1 MQITWDL
8 KQQRRLR
15 MCFVMLFPAS
25 LTCCVQKHSKS
36 PNSRPFPWLSR
47 PNSPKWMD
55 TARFE
60 TRIEATSWLKHSF
73 FLRAVTE
80 ENWQQLQENQ
90 NKKNVYKMY
99 KFKHFY
105 WAKSIFLPLLK
116 LCNLLRI
123 SRTNVLFQGLA
134 MTTVAHPLYMK
145 PSDNFLSMAHKTIQ
159 IKVMSLLK
167 LHLVYTH
174 LCLMSFS
181 ILAVSAP
188 PYYKNL
194 LCECFM

>member
-90 NKKNVYKMY
+90 NKKKCVQNVQIQALLLSQVYISSPSQTLQSFED
-99 KFKHFY
+99 FKDKCPFSGFSDDHCGSPLVHE
-105 WAKSIFLPLLK
+105 AKWHLSINGTQNNP
-116 LCNLLRI
+116 N
-123 SRTNVLFQGLA
+123 
-134 MTTVAHPLYMK
+134 
-145 PSDNFLSMAHKTIQ
+145 
-159 IKVMSLLK
+159 
-167 LHLVYTH
+167 
-174 LCLMSFS
+174 
-181 ILAVSAP
+181 
-188 PYYKNL
+188 
-194 LCECFM
+194 

>member
-1 MQITWDL
+1 MTFQAQFPQMNGHSAVWDTDRGYFLVKTLIFSASCYRRELTTITR
-8 KQQRRLR
+8 K
-15 MCFVMLFPAS
+15 
-25 LTCCVQKHSKS
+25 SK
-36 PNSRPFPWLSR
+36 
-47 PNSPKWMD
+47 
-55 TARFE
+55 
-60 TRIEATSWLKHSF
+60 
-73 FLRAVTE
+73 
-80 ENWQQLQENQ
+80 
-90 NKKNVYKMY
+90 KKKKKVYKMY